1 MEGALDKRRSPAAN
15 YEYKVE
21 QRAVKHREISHRNN
35 TTSCRSPTRDLDTRW
50 IKNELHRKRQF
61 EFFKRR
67 PMDHGTYA
75 LLSAVPRHRYSR
87 ETLRAPD
94 HMTQTLTSIRRPLIT
109 SQNVKLQRDGISFTK
124 QENVLYSSMTPSI
137 ITLKSNVQIPKTVST
152 SPLNDEH
159 DLKSDEW
166 EVPVLNSVRLH
177 GKMKK
182 NRVLLEDLTQL
193 SNTQKTLQTTSIQTE
208 SGFVTVKEADIHQ
221 LADYLEEALHREEA
235 LKKKLF
241 NLQKSAATL
250 LHSTE
255 HLWKTRCDEDLLKS
269 KIKALEAQLQV
280 CIKKVPQDGVKKV
293 VLKMEKQREE
303 YEQKALKAIQR
314 AENEKA
320 EAQSKMEYLLG
331 VLQTVQAESERWQR
345 LCEELK
351 EGSSQLKKR
360 RDECVDQMLQ
370 LQGHLERS
378 VEQEEMLRK
387 HAESLQQQRAE
398 LHSCISELE
407 EENLNLREHLQE
419 LTGHNSEWWDSN
431 TEIHEDASGLHQLLR
446 TDNSMARQLGETE
459 HRLRM
464 KEKKCMELQADLEA
478 LEQECYSYQSRLTQC
493 REELN
498 AVTTRQKNSRSR
510 CFGSWLCTF
519 LFLLLLMVVV
529 AAALWLY
536 HPPAREQLRH
546 VYSVLE
552 RRMEDYLIQ
561 TASAQHG
568 ACFRPV

>member
-1 MEGALDKRRSPAAN
+1 MDGAHDKRRSPTAN

-50 IKNELHRKRQF
+50 IKDELHRKRQF
-61 EFFKRR
+61 EFIKRR
-67 PMDHGTYA
+67 PVDHGTYA

-87 ETLRAPD
+87 ETLHAPE
-94 HMTQTLTSIRRPLIT
+94 HMMRTLTAIRRPLIT
-109 SQNVKLQRDGISFTK
+109 SQNVKLQRDGINFTK
-124 QENVLYSSMTPSI
+124 QTVSRS
-137 ITLKSNVQIPKTVST
+137 PKT
-152 SPLNDEH
+152 DEH
-159 DLKSDEW
+159 DLKSDGW
-166 EVPVLNSVRLH
+166 DVPVLNSVRLH

-182 NRVLLEDLTQL
+182 ERVLLKDITQL
-193 SNTQKTLQTTSIQTE
+193 SNTQKTLQTASIQTE
-208 SGFVTVKEADIHQ
+208 SGFVTVKEADVHQ

-255 HLWKTRCDEDLLKS
+255 LLWKTRCDEDLLKS

-303 YEQKALKAIQR
+303 YEQKAIKAIHR

-320 EAQSKMEYLLG
+320 EAQSKMEYLQG
-331 VLQTVQAESERWQR
+331 ALQTAQTESEQWQR

-351 EGSSQLKKR
+351 EGLSQLKR
-360 RDECVDQMLQ
+360 RQDECTDQMLQ
-370 LQGHLERS
+370 LQGHLECS

-387 HAESLQQQRAE
+387 HTESLQQERAE
-398 LHSCISELE
+398 LHSFISELE
-407 EENLNLREHLQE
+407 DENLNLREHLQE
-419 LTGHNSEWWDSN
+419 LTGHNHEWWNSS
-431 TEIHEDASGLHQLLR
+431 TEKYEDASGLEQLLR
-446 TDNSMARQLGETE
+446 TDNSTARQLRETE
-459 HRLRM
+459 HRLKM
-464 KEKKCMELQADLEA
+464 KENKCIELQVDLEA

-498 AVTTRQKNSRSR
+498 VLTTRQNNSRSR
-510 CFGSWLCTF
+510 SCGSWLCLS

-529 AAALWLY
+529 VAALWLY
-536 HPPAREQLRH
+536 HPPAREQLRQF
-546 VYSVLE
+546 YSVVE
-552 RRMEDYLIQ
+552 QRMEDYLIQ
-561 TASAQHG
+561 IASAQHG

>member
-1 MEGALDKRRSPAAN
+1 MEGAHDKRRSPTAN

-35 TTSCRSPTRDLDTRW
+35 TTSCRSPTRDMDTRW

-67 PMDHGTYA
+67 PVDHGTYA

-87 ETLRAPD
+87 ETLHAPE
-94 HMTQTLTSIRRPLIT
+94 HMTQTLTSIRRPLIS
-109 SQNVKLQRDGISFTK
+109 SQYVKLQRDGINFTK
-124 QENVLYSSMTPSI
+124 Q
-137 ITLKSNVQIPKTVST
+137 TVST
-152 SPLNDEH
+152 HLPMTDEH
-159 DLKSDEW
+159 DLKSDGWDE
-166 EVPVLNSVRLH
+166 PVRNSVRLH

-182 NRVLLEDLTQL
+182 ERVLLKDITQL
-193 SNTQKTLQTTSIQTE
+193 SNTQKTLQTASIQTE
-208 SGFVTVKEADIHQ
+208 SGFVTVKEADVHQ

-235 LKKKLF
+235 LKKKLS

-255 HLWKTRCDEDLLKS
+255 LLWKTRCDEDLLKS

-303 YEQKALKAIQR
+303 YEQKAMKAIQR

-320 EAQSKMEYLLG
+320 EAQSKMEYLQG
-331 VLQTVQAESERWQR
+331 ALQTAQAESEQWHR

-360 RDECVDQMLQ
+360 QDECTDQMLQ

-378 VEQEEMLRK
+378 VEEEEMLRK
-387 HAESLQQQRAE
+387 HTESLQQERAE
-398 LHSCISELE
+398 LHSFISELE
-407 EENLNLREHLQE
+407 DENLNLREHLQE
-419 LTGHNSEWWDSN
+419 LTGHNHEWWNSS
-431 TEIHEDASGLHQLLR
+431 TEMHEDASGLEQLLR
-446 TDNSMARQLGETE
+446 TDNSTARQLRETD

-464 KEKKCMELQADLEA
+464 KEKKCMELQTDLEA

-493 REELN
+493 REELS
-498 AVTTRQKNSRSR
+498 VLTTHKNNSRSR
-510 CFGSWLCTF
+510 SCGSWLCLF

-529 AAALWLY
+529 AALWLY
-536 HPPAREQLRH
+536 HPPAREQLRQF
-546 VYSVLE
+546 YSVLE
-552 RRMEDYLIQ
+552 QRMEDYLIQ

-568 ACFRPV
+568 GCFRPV

>member
-1 MEGALDKRRSPAAN
+1 MEGALDKKRSPAAN

-35 TTSCRSPTRDLDTRW
+35 MTSCRSPTRDLDTRR
-50 IKNELHRKRQF
+50 IKNERHRKRQF

-67 PMDHGTYA
+67 PVDHGTYA

-87 ETLRAPD
+87 ETLHAQG
-94 HMTQTLTSIRRPLIT
+94 HMTQTSTSIRRPLIT
-109 SQNVKLQRDGISFTK
+109 SQYVKLQGDGISFTK
-124 QENVLYSSMTPSI
+124 QTD
-137 ITLKSNVQIPKTVST
+137 ST
-152 SPLNDEH
+152 SPINEEH

-166 EVPVLNSVRLH
+166 EIPVLNSVRLH

-182 NRVLLEDLTQL
+182 NRVLLEDMNL

-208 SGFVTVKEADIHQ
+208 SGFVTVKEADVHQ

-235 LKKKLF
+235 LKKKLS

-255 HLWKTRCDEDLLKS
+255 LLWKTRCDEDLLKS

-293 VLKMEKQREE
+293 MLKMEKQRAE
-303 YEQKALKAIQR
+303 YEQKALKAIHR

-320 EAQSKMEYLLG
+320 EAQCKMEYLQG
-331 VLQTVQAESERWQR
+331 VLQTTQAESEWWQR

-360 RDECVDQMLQ
+360 QDECTDQMLQ

-387 HAESLQQQRAE
+387 HTESLQQERAE

-419 LTGHNSEWWDSN
+419 LTGHNHEWWNSN
-431 TEIHEDASGLHQLLR
+431 TEIHEDASGLAPLLR
-446 TDNSMARQLGETE
+446 TDNSTARQLRETE

-464 KEKKCMELQADLEA
+464 KETKCMELQADLEA
-478 LEQECYSYQSRLTQC
+478 LEQECYSYQSRLTKC

-498 AVTTRQKNSRSR
+498 VLTTRQKSSRSR
-510 CFGSWLCTF
+510 CCGSWLCVF

-529 AAALWLY
+529 VAALWLY

-546 VYSVLE
+546 VYSILE
-552 RRMEDYLIQ
+552 QRMDDYLIQ
-561 TASAQHG
+561 IASAQHG

>member
-1 MEGALDKRRSPAAN
+1 MEGAHDKRRSPTAN

-35 TTSCRSPTRDLDTRW
+35 TTSCRSPTRDMDTRW

-67 PMDHGTYA
+67 PVDHGTYA

-87 ETLRAPD
+87 ETLHAPE
-94 HMTQTLTSIRRPLIT
+94 HMTQTLTSIRQPLIS
-109 SQNVKLQRDGISFTK
+109 SQYVKLPRDGINFTK
-124 QENVLYSSMTPSI
+124 Q
-137 ITLKSNVQIPKTVST
+137 TVSRFPMT
-152 SPLNDEH
+152 DEH
-159 DLKSDEW
+159 DLKSDGW
-166 EVPVLNSVRLH
+166 DVPVLNSVRLH

-182 NRVLLEDLTQL
+182 ERVLLKDITQL
-193 SNTQKTLQTTSIQTE
+193 SNTQKTLQTASIQTE
-208 SGFVTVKEADIHQ
+208 SGFVTIKEADVHQ
-221 LADYLEEALHREEA
+221 LADYLEEALQREEA
-235 LKKKLF
+235 LKKKLS

-250 LHSTE
+250 LCSTE
-255 HLWKTRCDEDLLKS
+255 LLWKTRCDEDLLKS

-303 YEQKALKAIQR
+303 YEQKAIKAIQR

-320 EAQSKMEYLLG
+320 EAQSKMEYLQG
-331 VLQTVQAESERWQR
+331 ALQTAQAESEQWQR

-360 RDECVDQMLQ
+360 QDECTDQMLQ

-378 VEQEEMLRK
+378 VEEEEMLRK
-387 HAESLQQQRAE
+387 HTESLQQERAE
-398 LHSCISELE
+398 LHSFISELE
-407 EENLNLREHLQE
+407 DENLSLREHVQE
-419 LTGHNSEWWDSN
+419 LTGHNHEWWNSS
-431 TEIHEDASGLHQLLR
+431 TEIHEDASGLEQLLR
-446 TDNSMARQLGETE
+446 TDNSSARQLRETE

-464 KEKKCMELQADLEA
+464 KEKKCMELQTDLEA

-493 REELN
+493 REELS
-498 AVTTRQKNSRSR
+498 VLTTRKNNSRSR
-510 CFGSWLCTF
+510 SCGSWLCLF

-529 AAALWLY
+529 VVAALWLY
-536 HPPAREQLRH
+536 HPPAREQLRQF
-546 VYSVLE
+546 YSVLE
-552 RRMEDYLIQ
+552 QRMEDYLIQ

-568 ACFRPV
+568 GCFRPV

>member
-1 MEGALDKRRSPAAN
+1 
-15 YEYKVE
+15 
-21 QRAVKHREISHRNN
+21 
-35 TTSCRSPTRDLDTRW
+35 
-50 IKNELHRKRQF
+50 
-61 EFFKRR
+61 
-67 PMDHGTYA
+67 
-75 LLSAVPRHRYSR
+75 
-87 ETLRAPD
+87 
-94 HMTQTLTSIRRPLIT
+94 
-109 SQNVKLQRDGISFTK
+109 
-124 QENVLYSSMTPSI
+124 MTPSI

-255 HLWKTRCDEDLLKS
+255 LLWKTRCDEDLLKS

-498 AVTTRQKNSRSR
+498 AVTTRQKNSRIISR
-510 CFGSWLCTF
+510 CDLSLIQEVRDSKGEAVSA
-519 LFLLLLMVVV
+519 LLMSLNRFDKSHIYTHLESKRMGKKTYKEQYVYIYRKDMLQVQEQ
-529 AAALWLY
+529 Y
-536 HPPAREQLRH
+536 QHPEFNDSTVFAREPFIIWIRSPTTLVKNFVLIGQHTCPKSAMKEMEALYEVFQTVRKKWKTEALQISDHYPVEVDLKANHRYLLRH
-546 VYSVLE
+546 EL
-552 RRMEDYLIQ
+552 
-561 TASAQHG
+561 
-568 ACFRPV
+568 

>member
-1 MEGALDKRRSPAAN
+1 MFSTNSELDRMEGAHDKRRSPAAN

-35 TTSCRSPTRDLDTRW
+35 TTSCRSPTRDLDTRR
-50 IKNELHRKRQF
+50 IKNERHRKRQF

-67 PMDHGTYA
+67 PVDHGTYA
-75 LLSAVPRHRYSR
+75 LLSPVPRHRYSR
-87 ETLRAPD
+87 ETLHASEY
-94 HMTQTLTSIRRPLIT
+94 MTQTLTSIRRPLIT
-109 SQNVKLQRDGISFTK
+109 SRNVKLQRDGINFTK
-124 QENVLYSSMTPSI
+124 Q
-137 ITLKSNVQIPKTVST
+137 TVSMD
-152 SPLNDEH
+152 PMNDEH
-159 DLKSDEW
+159 DLKSDGW
-166 EVPVLNSVRLH
+166 DVPVLNSIQLH
-177 GKMKK
+177 GKMRKE
-182 NRVLLEDLTQL
+182 RVLLKDITQL
-193 SNTQKTLQTTSIQTE
+193 SNTQKTLQSASIQTE
-208 SGFVTVKEADIHQ
+208 SGFVTVKEADVHQ
-221 LADYLEEALHREEA
+221 LADYLEEALQREEA
-235 LKKKLF
+235 LKKKLS

-255 HLWKTRCDEDLLKS
+255 LLWKTRCDEDLLKN

-303 YEQKALKAIQR
+303 YEQKAMKAIHR

-320 EAQSKMEYLLG
+320 DAQSKMEYLQG
-331 VLQTVQAESERWQR
+331 ALQTAQAESEHWRR

-360 RDECVDQMLQ
+360 QDECTDQLLQ

-387 HAESLQQQRAE
+387 HTESLQQERAE
-398 LHSCISELE
+398 LHSFISELE
-407 EENLNLREHLQE
+407 DENLNLREHLQE
-419 LTGHNSEWWDSN
+419 LTGHNHEFWHNS
-431 TEIHEDASGLHQLLR
+431 TEIQEDASGLEQLLR
-446 TDNSMARQLGETE
+446 TDSSTARQLRETE

-498 AVTTRQKNSRSR
+498 TLTTRQNKSRSNI
-510 CFGSWLCTF
+510 F
-519 LFLLLLMVVV
+519 
-529 AAALWLY
+529 
-536 HPPAREQLRH
+536 
-546 VYSVLE
+546 
-552 RRMEDYLIQ
+552 
-561 TASAQHG
+561 
-568 ACFRPV
+568 

>member
-1 MEGALDKRRSPAAN
+1 MESALDKRRSPAAN

-67 PMDHGTYA
+67 PVDHGTYA
-75 LLSAVPRHRYSR
+75 LLSAMPRHRYSR
-87 ETLRAPD
+87 EMHQHAPE

-109 SQNVKLQRDGISFTK
+109 SQNVKLQRGGISFTK
-124 QENVLYSSMTPSI
+124 QAD
-137 ITLKSNVQIPKTVST
+137 ST
-152 SPLNDEH
+152 SPMNNEH

-166 EVPVLNSVRLH
+166 DVPVLNSVRLH
-177 GKMKK
+177 RKMKK
-182 NRVLLEDLTQL
+182 NRVLLEDIAL

-208 SGFVTVKEADIHQ
+208 SGFVTVKEADVNQ

-235 LKKKLF
+235 LKKKLS

-250 LHSTE
+250 LRSTE
-255 HLWKTRCDEDLLKS
+255 LLWKTRCDEDLLKS

-303 YEQKALKAIQR
+303 YEQKALKAIHR

-320 EAQSKMEYLLG
+320 EAQSKMEYLQG
-331 VLQTVQAESERWQR
+331 VLQTTQAESERWQR

-360 RDECVDQMLQ
+360 QDECTDQMLD

-387 HAESLQQQRAE
+387 HSESLQQERAE

-419 LTGHNSEWWDSN
+419 LTGHNHEWWNSN
-431 TEIHEDASGLHQLLR
+431 TEIHEDASGLDQLLQR
-446 TDNSMARQLGETE
+446 DNSTARQLRETE

-464 KEKKCMELQADLEA
+464 KEKKCIELQGDLEA

-498 AVTTRQKNSRSR
+498 VQTTRQKNSRSR
-510 CFGSWLCTF
+510 CCGSWLCMF
-519 LFLLLLMVVV
+519 FFLLLLIAVVL
-529 AAALWLY
+529 AALWLY

-552 RRMEDYLIQ
+552 QRMEDYLIQ
-561 TASAQHG
+561 IASAQHG

>member
-1 MEGALDKRRSPAAN
+1 MEGAHDKRRSPAAN

-35 TTSCRSPTRDLDTRW
+35 MTSCRSPTRDLDTRW
-50 IKNELHRKRQF
+50 IKTEMHRKRQF

-67 PMDHGTYA
+67 PVDHGTYT

-87 ETLRAPD
+87 ETLDAPE
-94 HMTQTLTSIRRPLIT
+94 HMTQTLTSIRQPLIT
-109 SQNVKLQRDGISFTK
+109 SRNVKLQRDAINFTK
-124 QENVLYSSMTPSI
+124 Q
-137 ITLKSNVQIPKTVST
+137 TVST
-152 SPLNDEH
+152 VPMNDEH

-166 EVPVLNSVRLH
+166 NVPVLNSVRLH
-177 GKMKK
+177 GKIKK
-182 NRVLLEDLTQL
+182 ERVLLKEITQL
-193 SNTQKTLQTTSIQTE
+193 SNTQKTLQTASIQTE
-208 SGFVTVKEADIHQ
+208 SGFVTVKEADVHQ
-221 LADYLEEALHREEA
+221 LADYLEEALQREEA
-235 LKKKLF
+235 LKKKLS

-255 HLWKTRCDEDLLKS
+255 LLWKTRCDEDLLKS
-269 KIKALEAQLQV
+269 KIKALEAQLQA

-293 VLKMEKQREE
+293 MLKMEKQREE
-303 YEQKALKAIQR
+303 YEQKAVKAIQR

-320 EAQSKMEYLLG
+320 EAQSKMEYLQGALE
-331 VLQTVQAESERWQR
+331 TAQAESEWWQR

-351 EGSSQLKKR
+351 VGSSQLKKR
-360 RDECVDQMLQ
+360 QDECTDQMLQ

-387 HAESLQQQRAE
+387 QSESLQQERAE

-407 EENLNLREHLQE
+407 EENLNLKEHLQE
-419 LTGHNSEWWDSN
+419 LTGHNHDRWNSN
-431 TEIHEDASGLHQLLR
+431 AEVYEDASVDQLLM
-446 TDNSMARQLGETE
+446 TDNSIARQLSETE

-478 LEQECYSYQSRLTQC
+478 LEQECYSYQSRMTQC

-498 AVTTRQKNSRSR
+498 ILKARKNNSRSR
-510 CFGSWLCTF
+510 GCGSWLCIF
-519 LFLLLLMVVV
+519 LFLLLLMVVLV
-529 AAALWLY
+529 AALWFY
-536 HPPAREQLRH
+536 HPPAREQLRQF
-546 VYSVLE
+546 YSVLE
-552 RRMEDYLIQ
+552 QRMGDYLIQ
-561 TASAQHG
+561 KASAQHG

>member
-1 MEGALDKRRSPAAN
+1 MEGAHDKRRSPAAN

-21 QRAVKHREISHRNN
+21 QRAMKHREISHRNN
-35 TTSCRSPTRDLDTRW
+35 TTSCRSPTRDLDTKW
-50 IKNELHRKRQF
+50 IKTEMHRKRQF

-67 PMDHGTYA
+67 PVDHSTYA

-87 ETLRAPD
+87 ETLHAPEY
-94 HMTQTLTSIRRPLIT
+94 MTQTLTSIRRPLI
-109 SQNVKLQRDGISFTK
+109 SRNVKLQRDGINFTK
-124 QENVLYSSMTPSI
+124 Q
-137 ITLKSNVQIPKTVST
+137 TVST
-152 SPLNDEH
+152 LPMNDEH

-166 EVPVLNSVRLH
+166 DVPVLNSVRLH
-177 GKMKK
+177 GKINKE
-182 NRVLLEDLTQL
+182 RVLLKDITQH
-193 SNTQKTLQTTSIQTE
+193 SNTQKTLQTASIQTE
-208 SGFVTVKEADIHQ
+208 SGFVTVKEADVHQ
-221 LADYLEEALHREEA
+221 LADYLEEALQREEA
-235 LKKKLF
+235 LKKKLS

-255 HLWKTRCDEDLLKS
+255 LLWKTRCDEDLLKS

-320 EAQSKMEYLLG
+320 EAQSKMEYLQG
-331 VLQTVQAESERWQR
+331 ALQTAQAESERWQR

-351 EGSSQLKKR
+351 VGSSQMKKR
-360 RDECVDQMLQ
+360 QDECTDQMLQ

-378 VEQEEMLRK
+378 VEQEKMLRK
-387 HAESLQQQRAE
+387 QSESLQQERAE

-407 EENLNLREHLQE
+407 EENLNLREHLQD
-419 LTGHNSEWWDSN
+419 LTGHNYDWWNSN
-431 TEIHEDASGLHQLLR
+431 TEIHEDASALDQLLM
-446 TDNSMARQLGETE
+446 TDNSIARQLSETE

-498 AVTTRQKNSRSR
+498 ILTARQNSRSR
-510 CFGSWLCTF
+510 CCGSWLCKF
-519 LFLLLLMVVV
+519 LFLLLLMVVLV
-529 AAALWLY
+529 AALWFY
-536 HPPAREQLRH
+536 HPPAREQLRQF
-546 VYSVLE
+546 YSVLE
-552 RRMEDYLIQ
+552 QRMEDYLIQ
-561 TASAQHG
+561 KASAQHG

>member
-1 MEGALDKRRSPAAN
+1 MEGAHDKRRSPAAN

-67 PMDHGTYA
+67 PVDHGTYA

-87 ETLRAPD
+87 ETLHAPE
-94 HMTQTLTSIRRPLIT
+94 HMTQTLKSVRRPLIT
-109 SQNVKLQRDGISFTK
+109 RPNVKLQRDGINFTK
-124 QENVLYSSMTPSI
+124 Q
-137 ITLKSNVQIPKTVST
+137 TVST
-152 SPLNDEH
+152 SPMNDEH
-159 DLKSDEW
+159 DLKSDGW
-166 EVPVLNSVRLH
+166 DIPVLNSIRLH

-182 NRVLLEDLTQL
+182 ERVLLKDITQL
-193 SNTQKTLQTTSIQTE
+193 SNTQKTLQTASIQTE
-208 SGFVTVKEADIHQ
+208 SGFVTVKEADVHQ

-235 LKKKLF
+235 LKKKLS

-255 HLWKTRCDEDLLKS
+255 LLWKTRCDEDLLKN

-303 YEQKALKAIQR
+303 YEQQAMKAIQR

-320 EAQSKMEYLLG
+320 DAQSKMEYLQG
-331 VLQTVQAESERWQR
+331 ALQTAQAESEQWQR

-360 RDECVDQMLQ
+360 QDECTDQMLQ

-387 HAESLQQQRAE
+387 HSESLQQERAE
-398 LHSCISELE
+398 LHSFISELE
-407 EENLNLREHLQE
+407 DENLNLREHLQE
-419 LTGHNSEWWDSN
+419 HTGHNDEWWNNS
-431 TEIHEDASGLHQLLR
+431 TEIHEDTSGLEQLLR
-446 TDNSMARQLGETE
+446 TDNSTARQLRETD

-464 KEKKCMELQADLEA
+464 KEEKCMELQADLEA

-498 AVTTRQKNSRSR
+498 ILTTRQNNSRSR
-510 CFGSWLCTF
+510 SCGSWLC
-519 LFLLLLMVVV
+519 LFLVVLLLMVVMV
-529 AAALWLY
+529 AALWLY
-536 HPPAREQLRH
+536 HPPAREQLRQF
-546 VYSVLE
+546 YSVLE
-552 RRMEDYLIQ
+552 QRMEDYLIQ
-561 TASAQHG
+561 TASAPHG

>member
-1 MEGALDKRRSPAAN
+1 MEGAHDKRRSLAAN

-35 TTSCRSPTRDLDTRW
+35 TTSCRSPTRDLDTRF
-50 IKNELHRKRQF
+50 IKTEMHRKRQF

-67 PMDHGTYA
+67 PVDHGTYA

-87 ETLRAPD
+87 ETLHAPEY
-94 HMTQTLTSIRRPLIT
+94 MTQTLTSIRRPLI
-109 SQNVKLQRDGISFTK
+109 SRNVKLQRDGINFTK
-124 QENVLYSSMTPSI
+124 Q
-137 ITLKSNVQIPKTVST
+137 TVST
-152 SPLNDEH
+152 LPMNDEH

-166 EVPVLNSVRLH
+166 DEPILNSVRLH
-177 GKMKK
+177 GKINKE
-182 NRVLLEDLTQL
+182 RVLLKDITQH
-193 SNTQKTLQTTSIQTE
+193 SNTQKTLQTASIQTE
-208 SGFVTVKEADIHQ
+208 SGFVTVKEADVHQ
-221 LADYLEEALHREEA
+221 LADYLEEALQREEA
-235 LKKKLF
+235 LKKKLS
-241 NLQKSAATL
+241 NLQKSATTL

-255 HLWKTRCDEDLLKS
+255 LLWKTRCDEDLLKS

-303 YEQKALKAIQR
+303 YEQNALKAIQR

-320 EAQSKMEYLLG
+320 EAQSKMEYLQG
-331 VLQTVQAESERWQR
+331 ALQTAQAESERWQR

-351 EGSSQLKKR
+351 AGSSQMKKR
-360 RDECVDQMLQ
+360 QDECTDQMLQ

-378 VEQEEMLRK
+378 VEQEKMLRK
-387 HAESLQQQRAE
+387 QSESLQQERAE

-419 LTGHNSEWWDSN
+419 LTGHNYDWWNRN
-431 TEIHEDASGLHQLLR
+431 TEIHEDASALDQLLM
-446 TDNSMARQLGETE
+446 TDNSIARQLSETE

-478 LEQECYSYQSRLTQC
+478 LEQECYSYQSHC

-498 AVTTRQKNSRSR
+498 ILTARQNNSRSR
-510 CFGSWLCTF
+510 CCGSWLCIF
-519 LFLLLLMVVV
+519 LFLLLLMVVLV
-529 AAALWLY
+529 AALWFY
-536 HPPAREQLRH
+536 HLPAREQLRQF
-546 VYSVLE
+546 YSILE
-552 RRMEDYLIQ
+552 QRMEDYLIQ
-561 TASAQHG
+561 KASAQHG
-568 ACFRPV
+568 VCCRPV